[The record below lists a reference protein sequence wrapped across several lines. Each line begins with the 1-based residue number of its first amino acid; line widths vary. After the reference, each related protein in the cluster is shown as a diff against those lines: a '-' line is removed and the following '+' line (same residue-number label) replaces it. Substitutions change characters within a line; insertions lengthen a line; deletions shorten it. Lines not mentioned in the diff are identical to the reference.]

1 MEKFIVELLNEKFY
15 LTCLDKND
23 AYPIIIK
30 LLGSHLY
37 QNYSITQEEGD
48 KISILAFLSEE
59 QRQYIVDKSSCCLEY
74 CCITI
79 DTAVPALACSGM
91 LNIITSLFAKHNI
104 SIMCTSTFNRNY
116 IYFPTEERQKV
127 VDMFNQNPEYELSN
141 N

>member
-1 MEKFIVELLNEKFY
+1 MEKFIVELVDKNFY

-30 LLGSHLY
+30 LLGSDPN
-37 QNYSITQEEGD
+37 QNYSITQEGD
-48 KISILAFLSEE
+48 KISILAFLNTE
-59 QRQYIVDKSSCCLEY
+59 QRQYIMEKSSCCLEY

-116 IYFPTEERQKV
+116 IYFPAEERQKV
-127 VDMFNQNPEYELSN
+127 VDMFNQNPEYMWIN
-141 N
+141 NE